1 MATTRRAATSA
12 KTKAAPAK
20 SAKAPA
26 RKAPAK
32 AAPAKSAKAPARKA
46 PAKAAPAKS
55 VKAPA
60 RKAPAKA
67 APAKATRKTAAASR
81 GSKKARVETKLWD
94 VKIHGTTIETFHLP
108 NGAEIIA
115 SETGLSI
122 GAHFVPTEQVVMATS
137 SRVIAKMPV
146 LLAAYDDVAEITT
159 EGDFTVLTF
168 ADGDSAKVN
177 LASGLLMDVKLAGTN
192 TELPE
197 AEDFDDEG
205 DDEAEDDEDFDD
217 EGDDEAEDDEDFDD
231 EGDDEA
237 EDDEDFDD
245 EGDDEAEDDEDFD
258 DEDDDEGDDDEAED
272 DEDFDDEEGDD
283 DWG

>member
-1 MATTRRAATSA
+1 MATTRRAATTA
-12 KTKAAPAK
+12 KTKATAK

-46 PAKAAPAKS
+46 PAKAAPT
-55 VKAPA
+55 
-60 RKAPAKA
+60 
-67 APAKATRKTAAASR
+67 KATRKTAAASR
-81 GSKKARVETKLWD
+81 GSKKARVESKLWD

-108 NGAEIIA
+108 KGAEIIA

-197 AEDFDDEG
+197 AEDFDDE
-205 DDEAEDDEDFDD
+205 A
-217 EGDDEAEDDEDFDD
+217 
-231 EGDDEA
+231 
-237 EDDEDFDD
+237 EDFDD

-258 DEDDDEGDDDEAED
+258 DED
-272 DEDFDDEEGDD
+272 GDD
-283 DWG
+283 DWD

>member
-1 MATTRRAATSA
+1 MATTRRAATTAKTKATAKSA
-12 KTKAAPAK
+12 KAPARKAPAKAAPAK

-46 PAKAAPAKS
+46 PAKAAPT
-55 VKAPA
+55 
-60 RKAPAKA
+60 
-67 APAKATRKTAAASR
+67 KATRKTAAASR
-81 GSKKARVETKLWD
+81 GSKKARVESKLWD

-108 NGAEIIA
+108 KGAEIIA

-205 DDEAEDDEDFDD
+205 
-217 EGDDEAEDDEDFDD
+217 
-231 EGDDEA
+231 
-237 EDDEDFDD
+237 EDFDD

-258 DEDDDEGDDDEAED
+258 DED
-272 DEDFDDEEGDD
+272 GDD
-283 DWG
+283 DWD

>member
-1 MATTRRAATSA
+1 MATTRRAATTA
-12 KTKAAPAK
+12 KTKATAK

-46 PAKAAPAKS
+46 PAKAAPT
-55 VKAPA
+55 
-60 RKAPAKA
+60 
-67 APAKATRKTAAASR
+67 KATRKTAAASR
-81 GSKKARVETKLWD
+81 GSKKARVESKLWD

-108 NGAEIIA
+108 KGAEIIA

-205 DDEAEDDEDFDD
+205 
-217 EGDDEAEDDEDFDD
+217 
-231 EGDDEA
+231 
-237 EDDEDFDD
+237 EDFDD

-258 DEDDDEGDDDEAED
+258 DED
-272 DEDFDDEEGDD
+272 GDD
-283 DWG
+283 DWD

>member
-1 MATTRRAATSA
+1 MATTRRAATTA
-12 KTKAAPAK
+12 KTKATAK

-46 PAKAAPAKS
+46 PAKAAPAK
-55 VKAPA
+55 
-60 RKAPAKA
+60 
-67 APAKATRKTAAASR
+67 ATRKTAAASR
-81 GSKKARVETKLWD
+81 GSKKARVESKLWD

-108 NGAEIIA
+108 KGAEIIA

-197 AEDFDDEG
+197 DFDDEGEVEDDEDFDDE
-205 DDEAEDDEDFDD
+205 DEAEDDEGFDDDGDDEDFDD
-217 EGDDEAEDDEDFDD
+217 EGDDEAE
-231 EGDDEA
+231 
-237 EDDEDFDD
+237 DD

-258 DEDDDEGDDDEAED
+258 DED
-272 DEDFDDEEGDD
+272 GDD
-283 DWG
+283 DWD

>member
-46 PAKAAPAKS
+46 PAKAAPAK
-55 VKAPA
+55 
-60 RKAPAKA
+60 
-67 APAKATRKTAAASR
+67 ATRKTAAASR
-81 GSKKARVETKLWD
+81 GSKKARVESKLWD

-108 NGAEIIA
+108 KGAEIIA
-115 SETGLSI
+115 SETGLSV

-168 ADGDSAKVN
+168 ADGDFAKVN
-177 LASGLLMDVKLAGTN
+177 LASGLLMDVKLAGTA
-192 TELPE
+192 EQPE
-197 AEDFDDEG
+197 AEDDLEDEDFDES
-205 DDEAEDDEDFDD
+205 EAEDDLEDEDFDESEAEDDLEDEDFDD
-217 EGDDEAEDDEDFDD
+217 EDA
-231 EGDDEA
+231 
-237 EDDEDFDD
+237 
-245 EGDDEAEDDEDFD
+245 DDEDFD
-258 DEDDDEGDDDEAED
+258 DEDFDDEADDAD
-272 DEDFDDEEGDD
+272 DEDFDDEDGDD
-283 DWG
+283 DWD

>member
-1 MATTRRAATSA
+1 MATTRRAATTA
-12 KTKAAPAK
+12 KTKATAK

-55 VKAPA
+55 AKAPA
-60 RKAPAKA
+60 RKAAPAKA

-81 GSKKARVETKLWD
+81 GSKKARVESKLWD

-108 NGAEIIA
+108 KGAEIIA

-177 LASGLLMDVKLAGTN
+177 LASGLLMDVKLAGTDA
-192 TELPE
+192 ELPE

-205 DDEAEDDEDFDD
+205 EVEDDEDFDDEDEAEDDEDFDD
-217 EGDDEAEDDEDFDD
+217 EGDDEAEDDE
-231 EGDDEA
+231 
-237 EDDEDFDD
+237 
-245 EGDDEAEDDEDFD
+245 
-258 DEDDDEGDDDEAED
+258 
-272 DEDFDDEEGDD
+272 
-283 DWG
+283 